1 MCIYES
7 IHTVQ
12 VFSGPS
18 RTIVTTTVLTGIVF
32 NPFALHSSLCSTHV
46 SFCCLNYL
54 HLHMH
59 FNLHGCARVWEPE
72 ICFNKAL
79 WQIDSKLSW
88 NRQVLSWKPY
98 SVVFAK
104 SAPGTVQLA
113 VSFPCFSQPPGV
125 SPSVWTVY
133 YRPVSLYSSINSL
146 HCPTNFQSPS
156 SMRLGSLSSILWDL
170 LPCAW
175 IVLWAECRG
184 DYRIMFSICVC
195 LWGSIYGK
203 HPFFSL
209 SKLVY

>member
-1 MCIYES
+1 MG
-7 IHTVQ
+7 V
-12 VFSGPS
+12 
-18 RTIVTTTVLTGIVF
+18 
-32 NPFALHSSLCSTHV
+32 HV
-46 SFCCLNYL
+46 CVC
-54 HLHMH
+54 
-59 FNLHGCARVWEPE
+59 EPD

-113 VSFPCFSQPPGV
+113 VSLPCFSQPPGV

-195 LWGSIYGK
+195 LWGSYFHNGLCQHMIRIPFIY
-203 HPFFSL
+203 PNPWCLFFFFLCLNPVVRMVSG
-209 SKLVY
+209 